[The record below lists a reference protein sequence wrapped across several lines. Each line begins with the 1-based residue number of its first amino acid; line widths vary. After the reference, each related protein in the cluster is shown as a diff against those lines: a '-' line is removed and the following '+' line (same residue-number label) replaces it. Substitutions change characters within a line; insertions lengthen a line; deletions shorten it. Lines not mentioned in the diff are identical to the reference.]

1 MLCERSEE
9 KTDNSKRERVVKHLN
24 RMRSLL
30 SSIVIV
36 DSMSDP
42 IFPWIDF
49 YTMRKNTK
57 TSRQLRAGFHTQPFL
72 TSQH

>member
-1 MLCERSEE
+1 MLCERSKE
-9 KTDNSKRERVVKHLN
+9 KNDNSKRERVVKHLN
-24 RMRSLL
+24 RMRTLS

-36 DSMSDP
+36 DSISDP
-42 IFPWIDF
+42 IFPSIDS

-72 TSQH
+72 ASQH